1 MPLGKRFADRPSAKM
16 PGKFTQHFSGLTG
29 SFRFPSA
36 RPNLR
41 LTGSPRD
48 VKNRSHADES
58 NSE

>member
-1 MPLGKRFADRPSAKM
+1 ML
-16 PGKFTQHFSGLTG
+16 GKFTQHFSGLTG
-29 SFRFPSA
+29 SFRFPSGC
-36 RPNLR
+36 PNLR